1 MTGLPP
7 NEELLS
13 PYVLGELGPEETQQ
27 FERHL
32 EGCPGCREEVA
43 VLRLAHRDMAAAS
56 VAPPPDLRARVL
68 GDPPRRGLRGSRL
81 GALAAAAVILV
92 ALTSAG
98 GALYAGI
105 LAPSEEVA
113 SAPLSPTGLAPKA
126 SGELDLEAG
135 SADNA
140 RVRLEVSGLPELRSG
155 EYYELWF
162 VREDGQ
168 RISGGGFTVD
178 QEGRATVGLNA
189 PSAARGYPSV
199 GITLEES
206 PGDPRPSPDK
216 VLGGDLR
223 EA

>member
-1 MTGLPP
+1 MTGHPP
-7 NEELLS
+7 TEELLG
-13 PYVLGELGPEETQQ
+13 PYVLDELGPEETQQ

-68 GDPPRRGLRGSRL
+68 NDPPRHGLRGSRL
-81 GALAAAAVILV
+81 GALAAAAIILV

-105 LAPSEEVA
+105 LAPPA
-113 SAPLSPTGLAPKA
+113 TAAALSPTGLAPKA
-126 SGELDLEAG
+126 SGELKLEAG

-162 VREDGQ
+162 VGEDGQ

-189 PSAARGYPSV
+189 PGAARGYPSV

-223 EA
+223 DA